1 MSYTINKAS
10 VVAVYN
16 HPEEVKQTVRKL
28 KKTGFDIKKLSIV
41 RKGYHSRSSLFVI
54 SGIGPIAVSGPL
66 VGEIVRTFGKGV
78 IRPLSAFH
86 RGMSNI
92 GLSRES
98 VFQYESALKK
108 GFCLVCAR
116 GPVDEMAQ
124 VKRFFT
130 LSKAIEI
137 KIHYQ

>member
-16 HPEEVKQTVRKL
+16 HPEEAKRTVRKL
-28 KKTGFDIKKLSIV
+28 KETGFDSKKLSIV
-41 RKGYHSRSSLFVI
+41 RKGYHPRSSFFVI
-54 SGIGPIAVSGPL
+54 SGIGPITVSGPL

-78 IRPLSAFH
+78 IRPLSAL
-86 RGMSNI
+86 RKGMSNI
-92 GLSRES
+92 GISRES
-98 VFQYESALKK
+98 IFQYESSLKK

-116 GPVDEMAQ
+116 GPVDEMAE
-124 VKRFFT
+124 VKRVFT

-137 KIHYQ
+137 KMHYQ